1 MMLRRKMRMTRR
13 ERMVISPLVTDNST
27 CASSSAAEKEVDAAS
42 AVAEEARAAEVVATS
57 RTRMAPKGGMMRVL
71 PSLVNKEDLAVVIRM
86 PLRSTRMATLTTKK
100 VARASRIASIGAS
113 VVKIEA
119 EVEEVTAEDPEGV
132 AVVPVVEAI
141 VKRPTVQPTTT
152 RARKLR
158 VIRAPRMRL
167 IRESDSKRRAAAA
180 EKVEVADAVVVEEPT
195 PLKVMMKV
203 LLELTVSRTSVVEV
217 GAAVVV
223 AIERTAEVVAAISKK
238 VRVSLATAV
247 TDLSAAAVVAVI
259 VPSTVLRVKATSNS
273 IKHTRASTI
282 RTRNIN
288 KNLRWSRRVPLS
300 PMLALPRDWRRLRL
314 TRARRPR
321 SLRSRALTASAL

>member
-13 ERMVISPLVTDNST
+13 EMMVISPLVTDNST
-27 CASSSAAEKEVDAAS
+27 CASSSAAEKEVDVAS
-42 AVAEEARAAEVVATS
+42 AVAEEARAAEVAATS
-57 RTRMAPKGGMMRVL
+57 RTRMAPRGGMTRVL
-71 PSLVNKEDLAVVIRM
+71 PSLVNKEDLVAVIRM
-86 PLRSTRMATLTTKK
+86 PPRSTRISTLMTKK
-100 VARASRIASIGAS
+100 VARASRTASTGAS

-141 VKRPTVQPTTT
+141 VKKLTVQPTTM

-167 IRESDSKRRAAAA
+167 IRVSDSRRRAAAA

-203 LLELTVSRTSVVEV
+203 PLELMVSRHSVVEV

-223 AIERTAEVVAAISKK
+223 AIERTAEVVAAIRMVK
-238 VRVSLATAV
+238 VSLAKAV

-259 VPSTVLRVKATSNS
+259 VPSTVLRVKATNSS

-288 KNLRWSRRVPLS
+288 KNLRRSRRVPLS

-314 TRARRPR
+314 TKARRPR